1 LKKPIKIKHV
11 NGVKELERY
20 LLMDLER
27 TLISGVPCYWK
38 SNRYGYTYEIEHA
51 GIFSKDLAEEIAKN
65 DYDQKTVLV
74 PYKLI
79 FDLGLKAFENEG
91 S

>member
-1 LKKPIKIKHV
+1 MKA
-11 NGVKELERY
+11 LEDF

-27 TLISGVPCYWK
+27 TLTSGVPCFWK
-38 SNRYGYTYEIEHA
+38 ANRFGYTYVIDHA
-51 GIFSKDLAEEIAKN
+51 GKFSKELAKEIAEN
-65 DYDQKTVLV
+65 DLDQKTVLV

-79 FDLGLKAFENEG
+79 CDLSLSIFAENE

>member
-1 LKKPIKIKHV
+1 M
-11 NGVKELERY
+11 EQY

-27 TLISGVPCYWK
+27 TLVSGVPCYWK
-38 SNRYGYTYEIEHA
+38 SNKYGYTYEISHA
-51 GIFSKDLAEEIAKN
+51 GIFSKELAEEIAKN
-65 DYDQKTVLV
+65 DLDQKTVLV

-79 FDLGLKAFENEG
+79 FDLGLKALIENG

>member
-1 LKKPIKIKHV
+1 MEK
-11 NGVKELERY
+11 Y

-27 TLISGVPCYWK
+27 TLLSGTPCFWK
-38 SNRYGYTYEIEHA
+38 ENRYGYTYVIDQA
-51 GIFSKDLAEEIAKN
+51 GIFSKELALEISKN
-65 DYDQKTVLV
+65 DFDQKTVLV

-79 FDLGLKAFENEG
+79 FDLSLAILDENG